1 MMILRITAVTLL
13 LAVSLSDGVV
23 VKQRPQYGPPPP
35 QRQPHREYGVPQ
47 QIPFREYG
55 PPALKY
61 GPPKFISGGNGGS
74 FSSSGSS
81 SSSSSSFNSGF
92 HEQIKSHFGVPK
104 PFYGPPH
111 TQHKPA
117 PNYGP
122 PQAQYGPPPRPAPQY
137 GPPPSKPSPQYGPPP
152 PRPSYGPPP
161 PQALPSPLPA
171 PLFKP
176 EHSPA
181 SSYGPPPSGP
191 LNLPPKPVYG
201 PPKPSYGPPPL
212 ALGLTGPGPAPANFN
227 KVPETT
233 IILASGGGNG
243 GSSGAHHHHGNGG
256 GPVKQVQIQIDA
268 SGHTHSVSGSQAP
281 FHTACDGWKPIPAPV
296 GSYVEGNNIET
307 QSGYSHVAQGSFG
320 TQYNGGASISGGS
333 AGIHGGATGSGGSIV
348 AGLTDEQL
356 VAVAL
361 QSGGFDASNHGVQLL
376 PSGPAGEFKQQNI
389 NSIETDVLQA
399 SLGGAGDDSYS
410 KPPPDS
416 YAPGSIHA
424 HKHNNIGG
432 GPGGNYG
439 PPPPPPPV
447 DSYGP
452 PPSGNYLPPPSGNYG
467 PPPSA
472 LPPPSDSY
480 GPPPPPPSSA
490 ALFVESHHGSSSSAS
505 SSSSTSSQA
514 GLHYGSQSGN
524 VLNVP
529 THGASQPSRPVSF
542 RPPVPQGLLESIG
555 ATVQHLDQF
564 GVKPPTQPP
573 TYIPPAANEIADNG
587 LGGNLGSE
595 YGPPPPAPAQVNIPI
610 GVIEQQLPQQQPPQV
625 FTQEH
630 RGNAQNQYGPPLP
643 PSPPQQQYLPP
654 PPPQHGGR
662 PFPQPP
668 PPPPPPPIPNCPA
681 PPPPPGF
688 GPPPPPPPN
697 FGLLSL
703 PGQCKQSSVLVNE
716 LPNGLKPKKKWEVG
730 NPMKRINW
738 KVVSPQKISDK
749 SFWLNCEEDRLASKQ
764 LLSELSEKFSSKPVK
779 KYQKDAVDKAN
790 TLVKK
795 NISLRVLDSKS
806 AQNLAI
812 LLGGPLKH
820 LSNEQIKICLLRCDT
835 DILSS
840 NILQNLIQYLP
851 SSDQLKQLQDIKEK
865 GEPLSPVEQFAATIS
880 EIKRLVPRLQNL
892 NFKLTYSD
900 IIQDIKPDIVAGTAA
915 CEEVRNSKK
924 FAKVLELILL
934 MGNYL
939 NSGSKSE
946 AAYGFE
952 MSYLAKLCNT
962 KDVDNQHTI
971 LHYLVTVIENE
982 FTDILH
988 FYNDL
993 THVDKASRVNLDS
1006 IQRAMRQMTSA
1017 LKSLETDLQNN
1028 KVPQCDDDKFNE
1040 IMSEFSY
1047 DCRQQVDVLGKMQ
1060 VQMEKLY
1067 KDLGEYFSFDHT
1079 KYSMEEFFTDLKAFK
1094 DAFIIA
1100 QQDNVHQREEENKK
1114 RRMQDARERLL
1125 REQLE
1130 RQQLKLALVDMDST
1144 QTQEGVMDSLLEA
1157 LQTGT
1162 AFGNRNQRQRRPRP
1176 SGAERRAQLS
1186 RSRSRTRIGTNAFAT
1201 CESFSHDNFLQKN
1214 NQI

>member
-1 MMILRITAVTLL
+1 MSKQEKVRTGTADGWFEGWFGRQKIKNTSNATIPIKLNTLDNNVSIDRQALENETLNDSEIDMKFLEILEDMNIPKDKREPLLKKTPAEKRKMVFMHLKGKNSNEHRSSSRFEKPLDYIEYLRNKEHNENKIYQCLESLRVALTSNPISWIKEFGEDGINEITLL
-13 LAVSLSDGVV
+13 LRRCLKERGFDRIELECIRCLKAVMNNTWGLNLVLTPELHTVVLLLAQSLNPQKPQTMCEAVKLLASFCLVPERNGYDKVLRAITTAASNKYKTSERFKPIVDALFIDGKCDQKRDLACHSLIFINTLTNTPSDLNFRLHLRCEIMRMGLYERFDLFKDIVSKSNNDSL
-23 VKQRPQYGPPPP
+23 KQHFKIFNEIREDDFEEFTQRFENVSFNMDDMADCFEVLKNLITDTSSEPYFLSILQHLLYIRDDFYFRPAYYQLI
-35 QRQPHREYGVPQ
+35 EECIQ
-47 QIPFREYG
+47 QIVLHKGYCDPNFDNRTFNIDTSLILDDIVEKVKAKEIRRFEEFEKKIEELEIAKQEAEAKVAHLEEQMKFRTNND
-55 PPALKY
+55 
-61 GPPKFISGGNGGS
+61 S
-74 FSSSGSS
+74 
-81 SSSSSSFNSGF
+81 
-92 HEQIKSHFGVPK
+92 IKCSD
-104 PFYGPPH
+104 
-111 TQHKPA
+111 
-117 PNYGP
+117 N
-122 PQAQYGPPPRPAPQY
+122 
-137 GPPPSKPSPQYGPPP
+137 
-152 PRPSYGPPP
+152 
-161 PQALPSPLPA
+161 
-171 PLFKP
+171 
-176 EHSPA
+176 
-181 SSYGPPPSGP
+181 
-191 LNLPPKPVYG
+191 
-201 PPKPSYGPPPL
+201 
-212 ALGLTGPGPAPANFN
+212 
-227 KVPETT
+227 
-233 IILASGGGNG
+233 
-243 GSSGAHHHHGNGG
+243 
-256 GPVKQVQIQIDA
+256 
-268 SGHTHSVSGSQAP
+268 
-281 FHTACDGWKPIPAPV
+281 
-296 GSYVEGNNIET
+296 
-307 QSGYSHVAQGSFG
+307 
-320 TQYNGGASISGGS
+320 
-333 AGIHGGATGSGGSIV
+333 
-348 AGLTDEQL
+348 
-356 VAVAL
+356 
-361 QSGGFDASNHGVQLL
+361 
-376 PSGPAGEFKQQNI
+376 
-389 NSIETDVLQA
+389 VLQLRT
-399 SLGGAGDDSYS
+399 SQTECN
-410 KPPPDS
+410 KPKTSTTTP
-416 YAPGSIHA
+416 
-424 HKHNNIGG
+424 K
-432 GPGGNYG
+432 
-439 PPPPPPPV
+439 PPPPPPP
-447 DSYGP
+447 
-452 PPSGNYLPPPSGNYG
+452 
-467 PPPSA
+467 
-472 LPPPSDSY
+472 
-480 GPPPPPPSSA
+480 
-490 ALFVESHHGSSSSAS
+490 
-505 SSSSTSSQA
+505 
-514 GLHYGSQSGN
+514 
-524 VLNVP
+524 
-529 THGASQPSRPVSF
+529 
-542 RPPVPQGLLESIG
+542 
-555 ATVQHLDQF
+555 
-564 GVKPPTQPP
+564 
-573 TYIPPAANEIADNG
+573 
-587 LGGNLGSE
+587 
-595 YGPPPPAPAQVNIPI
+595 PAPSFMKGQ
-610 GVIEQQLPQQQPPQV
+610 
-625 FTQEH
+625 
-630 RGNAQNQYGPPLP
+630 
-643 PSPPQQQYLPP
+643 
-654 PPPQHGGR
+654 
-662 PFPQPP
+662 QPP

-1094 DAFIIA
+1094 DAFILA

>member
-13 LAVSLSDGVV
+13 LAASFSGAVV
-23 VKQRPQYGPPPP
+23 VKPRPQYGPPPP

-74 FSSSGSS
+74 FSSSSS

-92 HEQIKSHFGVPK
+92 NEQIKSHFGVPK

-111 TQHKPA
+111 IQHKPA

-137 GPPPSKPSPQYGPPP
+137 GPPPPKPSPQYGPP

-161 PQALPSPLPA
+161 QSLPSPLPA

-243 GSSGAHHHHGNGG
+243 GSSGGHHHGNGG

-320 TQYNGGASISGGS
+320 TQYSGGASISGGN
-333 AGIHGGATGSGGSIV
+333 HGGATGSGGSII
-348 AGLTDEQL
+348 AGLSDAQL

-361 QSGGFDASNHGVQLL
+361 QSGGFDGANHGPQL
-376 PSGPAGEFKQQNI
+376 PPTGPAGDFKQQNI
-389 NSIETDVLQA
+389 NSIETDVLQVA
-399 SLGGAGDDSYS
+399 LGGGDDSYS
-410 KPPPDS
+410 KPPADS

-424 HKHNNIGG
+424 HKHNNIDGG
-432 GPGGNYG
+432 LIPPSGNYG

-467 PPPSA
+467 PPPSQ
-472 LPPPSDSY
+472 LPPPSGNYGPPPPPLPPSDNY

-490 ALFVESHHGSSSSAS
+490 ALFVENHQSSSAS
-505 SSSSTSSQA
+505 SSSSSQA

-555 ATVQHLDQF
+555 AAVQHLDQF
-564 GVKPPTQPP
+564 GVKPPTQSP

-587 LGGNLGSE
+587 IGAE
-595 YGPPPPAPAQVNIPI
+595 YGPPPPPPAQINVPI
-610 GVIEQQLPQQQPPQV
+610 GVIEQQLPQVQPPQV

-643 PSPPQQQYLPP
+643 PPPPQQQYLPP
-654 PPPQHGGR
+654 PPP
-662 PFPQPP
+662 PPQQQRL
-668 PPPPPPPIPNCPA
+668 NLSHL
-681 PPPPPGF
+681 F
-688 GPPPPPPPN
+688 QQLLN
-697 FGLLSL
+697 LSL
-703 PGQCKQSSVLVNE
+703 
-716 LPNGLKPKKKWEVG
+716 
-730 NPMKRINW
+730 
-738 KVVSPQKISDK
+738 
-749 SFWLNCEEDRLASKQ
+749 SFQ
-764 LLSELSEKFSSKPVK
+764 
-779 KYQKDAVDKAN
+779 
-790 TLVKK
+790 
-795 NISLRVLDSKS
+795 
-806 AQNLAI
+806 
-812 LLGGPLKH
+812 
-820 LSNEQIKICLLRCDT
+820 
-835 DILSS
+835 
-840 NILQNLIQYLP
+840 
-851 SSDQLKQLQDIKEK
+851 
-865 GEPLSPVEQFAATIS
+865 
-880 EIKRLVPRLQNL
+880 
-892 NFKLTYSD
+892 
-900 IIQDIKPDIVAGTAA
+900 
-915 CEEVRNSKK
+915 
-924 FAKVLELILL
+924 
-934 MGNYL
+934 
-939 NSGSKSE
+939 
-946 AAYGFE
+946 
-952 MSYLAKLCNT
+952 
-962 KDVDNQHTI
+962 
-971 LHYLVTVIENE
+971 
-982 FTDILH
+982 
-988 FYNDL
+988 
-993 THVDKASRVNLDS
+993 
-1006 IQRAMRQMTSA
+1006 
-1017 LKSLETDLQNN
+1017 
-1028 KVPQCDDDKFNE
+1028 
-1040 IMSEFSY
+1040 
-1047 DCRQQVDVLGKMQ
+1047 
-1060 VQMEKLY
+1060 
-1067 KDLGEYFSFDHT
+1067 
-1079 KYSMEEFFTDLKAFK
+1079 
-1094 DAFIIA
+1094 
-1100 QQDNVHQREEENKK
+1100 
-1114 RRMQDARERLL
+1114 
-1125 REQLE
+1125 
-1130 RQQLKLALVDMDST
+1130 
-1144 QTQEGVMDSLLEA
+1144 
-1157 LQTGT
+1157 
-1162 AFGNRNQRQRRPRP
+1162 
-1176 SGAERRAQLS
+1176 
-1186 RSRSRTRIGTNAFAT
+1186 
-1201 CESFSHDNFLQKN
+1201 
-1214 NQI
+1214 